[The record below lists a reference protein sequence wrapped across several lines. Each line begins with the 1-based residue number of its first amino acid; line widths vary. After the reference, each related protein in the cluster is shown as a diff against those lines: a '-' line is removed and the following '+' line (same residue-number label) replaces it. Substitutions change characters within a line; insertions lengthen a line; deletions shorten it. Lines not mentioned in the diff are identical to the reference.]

1 MQNER
6 MTDSFVPSLR
16 EYATRWGITP
26 ERVRPGQKV
35 MHPGPINRGVEI
47 DGRVADSA
55 DSLILDQVRA
65 GVAVRMAV
73 LHDLLAAG
81 VPDRETAAVA

>member
-1 MQNER
+1 
-6 MTDSFVPSLR
+6 
-16 EYATRWGITP
+16 
-26 ERVRPGQKV
+26 

-55 DSLILDQVRA
+55 DSLLLDQVRA